1 MAEQVG
7 RARAWYQRALGSLPA
22 EDRAAQRPGLIMA
35 AIYAALLDEIERD
48 GYARARAPD
57 RADAAAQALD
67 RLPHVAA
74 ELTGRERRTCSAG
87 RRRRRRLVGLRRRG
101 DAGARRR
108 RVTLLE
114 QARVLGGRARRV
126 VQDGITLDNG
136 QHLLVG
142 ANRQTLDLIAEVHD
156 RQHAATLFRRLP
168 LTLRP
173 FGDAPRSAVALT
185 AWPLPAPLH
194 LVGAMLAARG
204 LDWRERIALLTG
216 FRHLAKAN
224 FRVPKGQTV
233 SQCFAGAPLHAMES
247 VWEPLCIAALN
258 TPPEAAS
265 AQHFAN
271 VLRETFASD
280 ARASDMLVPA
290 ADLSAL
296 FPEAAARFVTA
307 RGGSVRTGVTVR
319 SIARSGGRIDVGTG
333 SGTES
338 CDAVVVAV
346 GPHQLAA
353 TLGPAGGDAAWRDA
367 VAAVAAFAYESITTV
382 YLAHAEPLLLPL
394 PLMRLDDA
402 PGQWIFDR
410 NPTSRTALP
419 GGARGLVAVVISTG
433 GPHSGL
439 DQATL
444 TSEVDAQL
452 QRRHR
457 SLAPLVWSR
466 VIAEQRATYSCTP
479 ALVRPEP
486 GRVDE
491 HVYLAGDYTD
501 PDFPATL
508 EAATRSGVRAAGA
521 LLQDLRVTAA
531 QRRPR

>member
-1 MAEQVG
+1 LATTPAAQVIVVG
-7 RARAWYQRALGSLPA
+7 GGWSGCAAAMTLARAG
-22 EDRAAQRPGLIMA
+22 
-35 AIYAALLDEIERD
+35 
-48 GYARARAPD
+48 
-57 RADAAAQALD
+57 
-67 RLPHVAA
+67 V
-74 ELTGRERRTCSAG
+74 
-87 RRRRRRLVGLRRRG
+87 
-101 DAGARRR
+101 

-114 QARVLGGRARRV
+114 QARILGGRARRV
-126 VQDGITLDNG
+126 VQDGIALDNG

-142 ANRQTLDLIAEVHD
+142 ANRQSLDLIAEAHGA
-156 RQHAATLFRRLP
+156 RQVASLFKRLP

-173 FGDAPRSAVALT
+173 FGDAPSTAVSLA

-194 LVGAMLAARG
+194 LAGAILAARG

-216 FRHLAKAN
+216 FRRLAQAN

-233 SQCFAGAPLHAMES
+233 SQCFAGSPLHVVES

-271 VLRETFASD
+271 VLRETFAGD

-296 FPEAAARFVTA
+296 FPEAAARFVSA
-307 RGGSVRTGVTVR
+307 RKGSVRTGVTVR
-319 SIARSGGRIDVGTG
+319 SIARAGVRIDVSTG
-333 SGTES
+333 SDSEA
-338 CDAVVVAV
+338 CDAVIVAV

-353 TLGPAGGDAAWRDA
+353 TLGPASAESAWRDA
-367 VAAVAAFAYESITTV
+367 VAAVSGFDYESITTV
-382 YLAHAEPLLLPL
+382 YLGHARPLRLPL

-410 NPTSRTALP
+410 NTERRDALP

-433 GPHSGL
+433 GPHNAL
-439 DQATL
+439 DHPTL
-444 TSEVDAQL
+444 ANEVDAQL

-457 SLAPLVWSR
+457 SLAPLAWSR
-466 VIAEQRATYSCTP
+466 VIAERRATYACTP
-479 ALVRPEP
+479 ALVRPSP
-486 GRVDE
+486 GRIDDG
-491 HVYLAGDYTD
+491 VYLAGDYTD

-508 EAATRSGVRAAGA
+508 EAATRSGVRAAET
-521 LLQDLRVTAA
+521 LLHDLRIVSA
-531 QRRPR
+531 